1 MGQPIEIH
9 TLAGAYALDALT
21 EIERAGFARHLAS
34 CEACAVEVAELSETA
49 SRLGAAA
56 WEAPPPGLR
65 STVLGEV
72 ARTRQVTARID
83 EPSTRGEFAVRRW
96 RRWTAAAVAAGVVAI
111 GGVATTVVIEE
122 RRVDQIAAEQA
133 RLAAAL
139 SALGGAGDATV
150 RSVNADGGGRVTV
163 AVSPSLDQGVV
174 LVSRMPEPPAGKVY
188 QLWLITGNS
197 PASAAVMAAGQRDG
211 TVLLNSVGTAD
222 TLGVTVEPVG
232 GSSSPTSGVIAGV
245 SLA

>member
-1 MGQPIEIH
+1 MGQPSEIH

-65 STVLGEV
+65 TAVLSEV
-72 ARTRQVTARID
+72 TRTRQVPARRD
-83 EPSTRGEFAVRRW
+83 EPATRDEFAVRRW

-133 RLAAAL
+133 RLTAVLA
-139 SALGGAGDATV
+139 AGDATV
-150 RSVNADGGGRVTV
+150 RSADVTGGGRVTV
-163 AVSPSLDQGVV
+163 AMSPSLDQGVV
-174 LVSRMPEPPAGKVY
+174 LVSQLPEPPAGKAY

-197 PASAAVMAAGQRDG
+197 PASVGVMAAGQRDG
-211 TVLLNSVGTAD
+211 TVALDSLGTAD
-222 TLGVTVEPVG
+222 TLGVTVEPEG
-232 GSSSPTSGVIAGV
+232 GSDQPTSDPIAGV
-245 SLA
+245 PLV